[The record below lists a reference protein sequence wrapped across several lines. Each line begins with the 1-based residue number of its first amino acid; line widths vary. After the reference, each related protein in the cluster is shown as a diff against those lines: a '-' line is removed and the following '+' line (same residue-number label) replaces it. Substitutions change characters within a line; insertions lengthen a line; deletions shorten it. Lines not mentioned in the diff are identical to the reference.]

1 MATIASGGATLFHP
15 ANWKQIAGDT
25 GTISFALRDGR
36 GRYLA
41 YLNVTPRQGAERLA
55 GWPSFRVARN
65 REEGDREVTRVA
77 AAENLR
83 LRDARGSCV
92 IDDYVSR
99 VGANRYRELA
109 CIVTGHR
116 FSDVFVGATL
126 RASWGTLGGSVER
139 AATSLMQR

>member
-1 MATIASGGATLFHP
+1 MATIASGGATFFHP
-15 ANWKQIAGDT
+15 ANWKQISGDR

-41 YLNVTPRQGAERLA
+41 YLNVTPRQGDEQLA
-55 GWPSFRVARN
+55 GWPSFRVTRN
-65 REEGDREVTRVA
+65 REEGDREVRRVA

-83 LRDARGSCV
+83 FRDARGSCV

-109 CIVTGHR
+109 CILTGHR
-116 FSDVFVGATL
+116 FIDVFVGATL
-126 RASWGTLGGSVER
+126 RPDWAALGSSVER
-139 AATSLMQR
+139 AVTSLIQR